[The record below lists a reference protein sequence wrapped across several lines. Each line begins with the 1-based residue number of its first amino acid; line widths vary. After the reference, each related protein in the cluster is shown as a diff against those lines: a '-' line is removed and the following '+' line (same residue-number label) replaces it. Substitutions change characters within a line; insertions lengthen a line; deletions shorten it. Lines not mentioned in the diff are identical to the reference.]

1 MPGAACLR
9 YDLCLEVL
17 QLTVAVIGASNDRS
31 KFGNKALRAYL
42 NQGHDVF
49 PVNPNASTI
58 EGIETYKSI
67 LDIPHKIDRV
77 TVYVPPEVTETV
89 LEEVAEKGTKEL
101 FLNPGSES
109 TAVLERARELNLTP
123 ILACSIIDIGETPN
137 RY

>member
-1 MPGAACLR
+1 M
-9 YDLCLEVL
+9 
-17 QLTVAVIGASNDRS
+17 TVAVIGASNDRS

-77 TVYVPPEVTETV
+77 TVYVPPEVTKTV